1 MKTEQFDDE
10 FRKKLL
16 GLDPSDEE
24 VDRIYQYVSSNG
36 TKTAYFS
43 WAKFLVYG
51 LAVLLLAGSLSFNY
65 VQNTTNKKLLS
76 SLDSL
81 KTRITAADVKSS
93 QKQAGRVDTIYVTRY
108 IEKSN
113 TADNRQELLYTRQN
127 SDNEIQQP
135 NNLFLPGEKAE
146 NSELGQVDSSGI
158 VPSKRANNESTSIA
172 DNKISAG
179 ESNTSSG
186 NMPGKNGAYG
196 ATRNE
201 DNRIKKAGYNH
212 GNALL
217 KAAPIIQNHLADIG
231 ENSNHAVSRRP
242 FLTELSRIGE
252 IYLSPTSLKLPD
264 LRTPERLSSAS
275 KEKPKYYSESI
286 KSALKKMDYYIGVSL
301 DAGYRQVAG
310 SLLGELRI
318 TPKWSFQTG
327 VRWTEITD
335 RSYDTAEQYSLQTG
349 RDFRSLYAP
358 YVPQGVDLLNI
369 EQNYQLVQIP
379 FTIAYH
385 HGIGSDWG
393 LRFGL
398 GSDLS
403 IYSVKDIHFDYREN
417 SQSFNKGEYNSKLAV
432 KPFNDITVNLGL
444 ERRTNK
450 FLFRVSPFVSPQI
463 RKTEFSGGNLSWG
476 ARAQVL
482 YKFNNR

>member
-16 GLDPSDEE
+16 GFDPSDEE

-36 TKTAYFS
+36 TRKAHFS

-51 LAVLLLAGSLSFNY
+51 LAVLLLAGSLRFNY
-65 VQNTTNKKLLS
+65 VQNTTNKKLLF

-93 QKQAGRVDTIYVTRY
+93 QKLAIRVDTLYVTRY

-113 TADNRQELLYTRQN
+113 TAENRQELLYTRQN
-127 SDNEIQQP
+127 SDSKIQQP
-135 NNLFLPGEKAE
+135 NNRFVPGEKAK
-146 NSELGQVDSSGI
+146 NTELGQVDSSGI
-158 VPSKRANNESTSIA
+158 TPSETGDNGAKSTA
-172 DNKISAG
+172 RNKASTG
-179 ESNTSSG
+179 ESNTISG
-186 NMPGKNGAYG
+186 NIPGKNGAYRT
-196 ATRNE
+196 TRNE
-201 DNRIKKAGYNH
+201 DNRISKAVYNH
-212 GNALL
+212 ENDLL
-217 KAAPIIQNHLADIG
+217 KAAPAIQNHLADIG
-231 ENSNHAVSRRP
+231 ENSNHAESRRP
-242 FLTELSRIGE
+242 LLTELSRIGK

-264 LRTPERLSSAS
+264 LKTPERLSSAS
-275 KEKPKYYSESI
+275 KEKSKYYSESI

-310 SLLGELRI
+310 SLLGEVRI

-327 VRWTEITD
+327 IRWTEITA

-349 RDFRSLYAP
+349 QDFRNLYAP
-358 YVPQGVDLLNI
+358 YVPKGVDLLNI
-369 EQNYQLVQIP
+369 EQNYQFVQLP

-385 HGIGSDWG
+385 YGIGSDWG

-432 KPFNDITVNLGL
+432 KPFNDITINLGL

-463 RKTEFSGGNLSWG
+463 RKTEFSNGNLLWG